1 MTLLTRVMLLGPPG
15 AGKGTQ
21 AKRIVAEAGL
31 VHLSTGDILRD
42 EVARGT
48 ELGRSAK
55 AVMDRG
61 ELVSDQLIIDM
72 VRARIEAAVSG
83 FLLDGF
89 PRTIRQAEVL
99 ETITPL
105 DVAINIKLSRGEV
118 VRRLTARRVCRD
130 CGHIYNSLFES
141 PSEENV
147 CDSCGGELYQRDD
160 DKRDVIENRY
170 AIYDESTAPLISFY
184 RDRGMLRDVD
194 GANSSDKIF
203 AEIMAILRG

>member
-1 MTLLTRVMLLGPPG
+1 MLTRVMLLGPPG

-21 AKRIVAEAGL
+21 AKRIVGETGL

-61 ELVSDQLIIDM
+61 ELVSDELIVGMI
-72 VRARIEAAVSG
+72 RGRIESAEEG

-89 PRTIRQAEVL
+89 PRTIAQAEAL
-99 ETITPL
+99 EKITPL
-105 DVAINIKLSRGEV
+105 DVAINIQLSREEV
-118 VRRLTARRVCRD
+118 VRRLTARRVCRS
-130 CGHIYNSLFES
+130 CGLIYNILSDPPAKES
-141 PSEENV
+141 I
-147 CDSCGGELYQRDD
+147 CDACGGELYQRDD
-160 DKRDVIENRY
+160 DKQDVIENRY
-170 AIYDESTAPLISFY
+170 SVYDSSTAPLIAFY
-184 RDRGMLRDVD
+184 EERGLLRDVN
-194 GANSSDKIF
+194 GARSSDEIF

>member
-1 MTLLTRVMLLGPPG
+1 MLARVMLLGPPG

-21 AKRIVAEAGL
+21 AKRIVGETGL

-61 ELVSDQLIIDM
+61 ELVSDELIVGMI
-72 VRARIEAAVSG
+72 RGRIESADKG

-89 PRTIRQAEVL
+89 PRTIAQAEAL
-99 ETITPL
+99 EEITPL
-105 DVAINIKLSRGEV
+105 DVAVNIQLSREEV
-118 VRRLTARRVCRD
+118 VRRLTARRVCRS
-130 CGHIYNSLFES
+130 CGLIYNILFD
-141 PSEENV
+141 PPAKENI
-147 CDSCGGELYQRDD
+147 CDACGGELYQRDD
-160 DKRDVIENRY
+160 DKQAVIENRY
-170 AIYDESTAPLISFY
+170 SVYDSLTAPLIAFY
-184 RDRGMLRDVD
+184 EERGLLRDVN
-194 GANSSDKIF
+194 GARSSDDIF

>member
-1 MTLLTRVMLLGPPG
+1 MLTRVMLLGPPG

-21 AKRIVAEAGL
+21 AKRIVGETGL

-61 ELVSDQLIIDM
+61 ELVSDELIVGMI
-72 VRARIEAAVSG
+72 RGRIESAEEG

-89 PRTIRQAEVL
+89 PRTIAQAEAL
-99 ETITPL
+99 EKITPL
-105 DVAINIKLSRGEV
+105 DVAINIQLSREEV
-118 VRRLTARRVCRD
+118 VRRLTARRVCRS
-130 CGHIYNSLFES
+130 CGLIYNILFDPPAKES
-141 PSEENV
+141 I
-147 CDSCGGELYQRDD
+147 CDACGGELYQRDD
-160 DKRDVIENRY
+160 DKQDVIENRY
-170 AIYDESTAPLISFY
+170 SVYDSSTAPLIAFY
-184 RDRGMLRDVD
+184 EERGLLRDVN
-194 GANSSDKIF
+194 GARSSDEIF

>member
-1 MTLLTRVMLLGPPG
+1 MLTRVMLLGPPG

-21 AKRIVAEAGL
+21 AKRIVGETGL

-61 ELVSDQLIIDM
+61 ELVSDELIVGMI
-72 VRARIEAAVSG
+72 RGRIESAEEG

-89 PRTIRQAEVL
+89 PRTIAQAEAL
-99 ETITPL
+99 EKITPL
-105 DVAINIKLSRGEV
+105 DVAINIQLSREEV
-118 VRRLTARRVCRD
+118 VRRLTARRVCRS
-130 CGHIYNSLFES
+130 CGLIYNILFDPPAKES
-141 PSEENV
+141 I
-147 CDSCGGELYQRDD
+147 CDACGGELYQRDD
-160 DKRDVIENRY
+160 DKQDVIENRY
-170 AIYDESTAPLISFY
+170 SVYDSSTAPLIAFY
-184 RDRGMLRDVD
+184 EERGLLRDVN
-194 GANSSDKIF
+194 GARSSDEIL